1 MKLNEFPEAVERL
14 DDLIRRKQT
23 CTPEKLAE
31 KFGVSL
37 GTINNLIKIMRNRGF
52 PILYCRDR
60 QTYYYEY
67 EIEVVIFRVKTK

>member
-23 CTPEKLAE
+23 STPEKLAE

-37 GTINNLIKIMRNRGF
+37 GTINNLIKIMRNKGF
-52 PILYCRDR
+52 PIAYCRKR

-67 EIEVVIFRVKTK
+67 EIEVVIFRVKPK